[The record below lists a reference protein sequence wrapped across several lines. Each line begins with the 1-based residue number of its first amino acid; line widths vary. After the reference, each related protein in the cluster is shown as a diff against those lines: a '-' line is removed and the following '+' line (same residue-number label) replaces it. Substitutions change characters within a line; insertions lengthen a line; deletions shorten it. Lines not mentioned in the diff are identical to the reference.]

1 MHKEIKEEKK
11 ELNTIPKYK
20 NNTIFYISLICIIT
34 ILSRIFCIINTVIW
48 SKVIKPYKF
57 SNNLLCE
64 EKNGESIL
72 WNMLKCFSYW
82 DGEYFL
88 RLSLNGTEYNY
99 EQNHAFFP
107 TLPLIIIY
115 IKKILTKYYVY
126 ELTNCV
132 IHILIMLVLN
142 NFFFLI
148 ATIGIF
154 VYSLI
159 HFKNENYDLHEFKIS
174 SRKQH
179 NCYYSYK
186 INNVKESYR
195 FSFFISILYAFS
207 IGNIHA
213 SSFYNESIFS
223 CFSIWGFNFL
233 QLCLYSQKKKKQEK
247 KIYIYEILCIL
258 CFAICSFFRSNG
270 ILFLIPVFFF
280 NIQSCE
286 LFQKYLQEVPKKD
299 KGKSETMIL
308 FNHFNNKFKLL
319 TFIIHWIKA
328 LIEAI
333 IIVLPFFIFQLYAYN
348 LYCTEKNELL
358 KEENKKFY
366 VFFFNLFKD
375 PNKYVNM
382 WNNKKSLLINRP
394 WCNNIFP
401 FIYNYIQ
408 YKYWDVKIFKCLFS
422 PNFNIL
428 YSAPVYFISFHCIYT
443 FIKKNKCTYNK
454 LSLLNHHLWGDVIHL
469 FVLSLYILLC
479 AHTEIILRLIIS
491 CPMFYLHYG
500 YLLRYFEKWNYL
512 FFINLLYFFVGP
524 ALFGTYIAWT

>member
-1 MHKEIKEEKK
+1 MHEKIKEEKK
-11 ELNTIPKYK
+11 ELNSIPKCK
-20 NNTIFYISLICIIT
+20 NKTIFHISLICIIT
-34 ILSRIFCIINTVIW
+34 ILSRICCIINTVIW
-48 SKVIKPYKF
+48 SKLIKPYKF

-64 EKNGESIL
+64 EKNGESFL
-72 WNMLKCFSYW
+72 WNILKCFSYW

-115 IKKILTKYYVY
+115 IKRILTKYCIY
-126 ELTNCV
+126 ECTNCV
-132 IHILIMLVLN
+132 IYILIMLVVN
-142 NFFFLI
+142 NLFFLI
-148 ATIGIF
+148 ASIGIY

-159 HFKNENYDLHEFKIS
+159 HFRNENYDIDEFKIS
-174 SRKQH
+174 SGKEH

-207 IGNIHA
+207 LGNIHA

-233 QLCLYSQKKKKQEK
+233 QLCISSKKRGEK
-247 KIYIYEILCIL
+247 KNYIYEILCIL
-258 CFAICSFFRSNG
+258 CFATCSCFRSNG

-280 NIQSCE
+280 NIQSCVF
-286 LFQKYLQEVPKKD
+286 FQKYLQEVPNKE
-299 KGKSETMIL
+299 KGKCETIIT
-308 FNHFNNKFKLL
+308 FKHFNNKYKLL
-319 TFIIHWIKA
+319 TFIFHWMKA

-333 IIVLPFFIFQLYAYN
+333 IIILPFVIFQLYAYN
-348 LYCTEKNELL
+348 LYCTEGNELL

-375 PNKYVNM
+375 PNKYINI

-408 YKYWDVKIFKCLFS
+408 YKYWDVQIFKSLFS
-422 PNFNIL
+422 PNVNIL

-443 FIKKNKCTYNK
+443 FIKNNKSSYNK
-454 LSLLNHHLWGDVIHL
+454 LSLLNNHLWGGVIHL
-469 FVLSLYILLC
+469 FVLSFYILLC
-479 AHTEIILRLIIS
+479 AHTEVRNGKKKKKYT
-491 CPMFYLHYG
+491 CVYD
-500 YLLRYFEKWNYL
+500 L
-512 FFINLLYFFVGP
+512 FIPIN
-524 ALFGTYIAWT
+524 AT